1 MRVLIVTPEANPFA
15 RTGGLA
21 EVISDLAETLVK
33 LGHDIKVVLP
43 LYRQVR
49 EAGTPLCSTGVTLTI
64 PLSLKNL
71 PAEIYRAEMASG
83 VEFFFV
89 GQDSLYNREGLYGT
103 LYGDFE
109 DNAERFIFF
118 SRAVVEMIEALEL
131 DLDVCHCQEWQSGLV
146 PVYFRTLYHER
157 PRLQRLPV
165 VYTVHNVGYQGI
177 FSAYDLPLT
186 GLGWELLSPKALEF
200 YGKINLMK
208 GGLVFADLLSTVSTK
223 YREEIMK
230 PEFGFGL
237 EGVFQERAAELVGI
251 LEGVNY
257 ERWDPAR
264 DPFLASPYSIDNLEG
279 KRSCKIDLLRRFGMD
294 LPPARP
300 LVGMTTR
307 LVERKGIDLVE
318 NILEDMMQLQVGFVL
333 QGTGEER
340 HQYLLQE
347 IALKYPGCIGL
358 ALGYSEEL
366 AHQLIAGADFYLM
379 PSRYEPCGLDQLYCL
394 RYGTVPI
401 VRATGGLDET
411 IQEYQPDTGG
421 GNGFKFSSYTPAEL
435 LAAVHRAL
443 SLYNDPPAWQALV
456 KRNMTLDFSWDAVA
470 PKYVALYQRAI
481 EARRQALGNRL

>member
-1 MRVLIVTPEANPFA
+1 MRILIVSPEANPFA

-21 EVISDLAETLVK
+21 EVISDLAESLVK
-33 LGHDIKVVLP
+33 SGHETKVVLP
-43 LYRQVR
+43 LYRQAR
-49 EAGTPLCSTGVTLTI
+49 EAGVPLSFTGVTFTI

-71 PAEIYRAEMASG
+71 VAEIYRATLPSG
-83 VEFFFV
+83 VEYLFI
-89 GQDSLYNREGLYGT
+89 GQDTFFNREGLYGT
-103 LYGDFE
+103 AYGDFE

-118 SRAVVEMIEALEL
+118 SRAVVEMIEIMDLAL
-131 DLDVCHCQEWQSGLV
+131 DICHCQEWQSGLV

-186 GLGWELLSPKALEF
+186 GLGWELLTPKALEF

-208 GGLVFADLLSTVSTK
+208 GGLVFADLINTVSSK
-223 YREEIMK
+223 YREEIMT

-257 ERWDPAR
+257 DRWDPRR
-264 DPFLASPYSIDNLEG
+264 DPYLTASYSPDNLEG
-279 KRSCKIDLLRRFGMD
+279 KKTCKAHLMQHFGLD
-294 LPPARP
+294 LPLTRP
-300 LVGMTTR
+300 LVGMNTR

-318 NILEDMMQLQVGFVL
+318 NILEDMMQLEVGFVL

-340 HQYLLQE
+340 HQYMLQE
-347 IALKYPGCIGL
+347 IAAKYPGRIGL
-358 ALGYSEEL
+358 AISYSEEL
-366 AHQLIAGADFYLM
+366 AHRLIAGTDLFLM

-411 IQEYQPDTGG
+411 IQEYNPATGE
-421 GNGFKFSSYTPAEL
+421 GNGFKFNGYTPAEL

-443 SLYNDPPAWQALV
+443 KLYENPPAWENLLR
-456 KRNMTLDFSWDAVA
+456 KNMALDFSWDTVT
-470 PKYVALYQRAI
+470 PKYIALYERAI
-481 EARRQALGNRL
+481 KKRQEALGLRP